1 MGIRIQDDA
10 RLFGST
16 DTQRITSAN
25 LPFELHVITSTSYA
39 SRAGLEARVHDSIDA
54 PNVVGIGI
62 DPTHRWVV
70 AHFGT
75 GTGVAPSTWAT
86 IVASG
91 NGDFRDARWADGVI
105 AISRS
110 AANART
116 EASVSTAAYQDESSS
131 AGVFIVGGFVLAV
144 VVVVLLLVWRAR
156 RYREATF
163 RDPYPVVVQGS
174 SNDLLTG
181 YVMGSAMHPT
191 TVAEHHVVSSS
202 SFDAGGASTSFGG
215 SFDSGGTFGGGGGG
229 FDGGGGGSSF

>member
-10 RLFGST
+10 RLFGAN
-16 DTQRITSAN
+16 DTQRIMSAN

-39 SRAGLEARVHDSIDA
+39 SRAGLDARVHDSIDA

-75 GTGVAPSTWAT
+75 GTGIAPSTWAT

-91 NGDFRDARWADGVI
+91 NGDFRDARWGDGVL
-105 AISRS
+105 AVSRS

-116 EASVSTAAYQDESSS
+116 EASVSTAAYEDESSS
-131 AGVFIVGGFVLAV
+131 AGVFIVGGFALA
-144 VVVVLLLVWRAR
+144 VLLLVWLLVRRAR
-156 RYREATF
+156 RAAN
-163 RDPYPVVVQGS
+163 VVVDGS

-191 TVAEHHVVSSS
+191 TVVEHHVVHDTASH
-202 SFDAGGASTSFGG
+202 GASTSFGG

-229 FDGGGGGSSF
+229 FDGGGAGSSF